1 MKEQSEG
8 DERRRGERV
17 PMRADRPVYL
27 EINIDGNEVGVL
39 VENLS
44 CDGASLIYP
53 EESPSIQPGSYLR
66 ECTLNLGA
74 TGNIQ
79 VTPIVRWRVWPKLG
93 VQFDKIGE
101 NSRNQIAR
109 FLQSK

>member
-1 MKEQSEG
+1 MKEETKRDQ
-8 DERRRGERV
+8 RRRGDRV
-17 PMRADRPVYL
+17 PMRAERPVFI
-27 EINIDGNEVGVL
+27 EVNVDGNNVGVL

-53 EESPSIQPGSYLR
+53 EESPSIQPGSYLK

-74 TGNIQ
+74 AGNIK

-101 NSRNQIAR
+101 SSRSQIAR

>member
-1 MKEQSEG
+1 MKEETKRDQ
-8 DERRRGERV
+8 RRRGDRV
-17 PMRADRPVYL
+17 PMRADRPVFI
-27 EINIDGNEVGVL
+27 EVNVDGNNVGVL

-53 EESPSIQPGSYLR
+53 EESPSIQPGSYLK

-74 TGNIQ
+74 AGNIN

-101 NSRNQIAR
+101 SSRNQIAR

>member
-1 MKEQSEG
+1 
-8 DERRRGERV
+8 
-17 PMRADRPVYL
+17 MRADRPVYL
-27 EINIDGNEVGVL
+27 EINLDGNSVAVL

-53 EESPSIQPGSYLR
+53 EDSPSLQQGSQLK
-66 ECTLNLGA
+66 ECTLNLSG

-93 VQFDKIGE
+93 VQFEMIGE
-101 NSRNQIAR
+101 DSRNQIAR

>member
-1 MKEQSEG
+1 
-8 DERRRGERV
+8 
-17 PMRADRPVYL
+17 MRADKPVYL
-27 EINIDGNEVGVL
+27 EINLDGNSVAVL

-53 EESPSIQPGSYLR
+53 EDSASFEKGTELE
-66 ECTLNLGA
+66 ECTLSLAGK
-74 TGNIQ
+74 GDIR

-93 VQFDKIGE
+93 VQFYNIAED
-101 NSRNQIAR
+101 SRSQIAR

>member
-1 MKEQSEG
+1 MKEETRR
-8 DERRRGERV
+8 DLRRRSERV
-17 PMRADRPVYL
+17 PTTADRPVFL
-27 EINIDGNEVGVL
+27 EVNIDGNTVRVL

-44 CDGASLIYP
+44 CEGASLIHP
-53 EESPSIQPGSYLR
+53 EESPSIQPGNYLK

-74 TGNIQ
+74 AGNIK
-79 VTPIVRWRVWPKLG
+79 VTPVVRWRVWPKLG

-101 NSRNQIAR
+101 TSRNQIAR

>member
-1 MKEQSEG
+1 
-8 DERRRGERV
+8 
-17 PMRADRPVYL
+17 VYL
-27 EINIDGNEVGVL
+27 EVNLDGESVGVL

-53 EESPSIQPGSYLR
+53 EESPSIQPGSYLK

-74 TGNIQ
+74 TGAIA

-93 VQFDKIGE
+93 VQFDNIGE
-101 NSRNQIAR
+101 NSRNRIAR

>member
-1 MKEQSEG
+1 MKEETKRDQ
-8 DERRRGERV
+8 RRRGDRV
-17 PMRADRPVYL
+17 AMRADRPVFI
-27 EINIDGNEVGVL
+27 EVNVDGNNVGVL

-53 EESPSIQPGSYLR
+53 EESPSIQPGSYLK

-74 TGNIQ
+74 AGSIK

-101 NSRNQIAR
+101 SSRNQIAR